1 MNNIEKLKQ
10 MQEALERHQAI
21 KKECLKT
28 IKGLKTISFGDIATW
43 GKSAL
48 HIRKN
53 INDLDSSQWTDI
65 KRWMSQVNNQMY
77 HDKDKD
83 ELRIAI
89 PSDAY
94 KSLMNIEDQKIA
106 DSLKII

>member
-1 MNNIEKLKQ
+1 MNNIEKLKE
-10 MQEALERHQAI
+10 MKEALERHQAI

-28 IKGLKTISFGDIATW
+28 IKGLKTISFFDIVTW
-43 GKSAL
+43 GQPANGIVYHL
-48 HIRKN
+48 D
-53 INDLDSSQWTDI
+53 DLDSSQWTDI